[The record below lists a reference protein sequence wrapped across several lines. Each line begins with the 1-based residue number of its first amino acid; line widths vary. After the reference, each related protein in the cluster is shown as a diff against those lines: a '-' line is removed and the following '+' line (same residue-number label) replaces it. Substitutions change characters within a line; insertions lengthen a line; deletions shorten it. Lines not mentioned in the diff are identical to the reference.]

1 MTEQAINDITKRY
14 NLRADRADDSSI
26 GDNDRMLAQGWLA
39 GAEYVLAKMGVDFD
53 FDDNDRIII
62 KGN

>member
-1 MTEQAINDITKRY
+1 MTEQAIRDITRRY
-14 NLRADRADDSSI
+14 NLRASEADDRFL
-26 GDNDRMLAQGWLA
+26 GEQNRLLAQGWLA

-62 KGN
+62 KAN